1 MVQRKHNRALTISL
15 AVLTILLVAIGT
27 IVLIR
32 VFNTNPDPL
41 VQQETSSSST
51 DVSNDMPAEEMDTSV
66 ESVDLETP
74 NEETTTTSEPELDPA
89 TVNTIDIEP
98 MELTVS
104 YVKGSGGFEYEVL
117 RTTNGTRYVEF
128 RSPTL
133 IGTKCT
139 NDEGAFA
146 SILANP
152 DSNESTTLTKTTTVE
167 ETKYG
172 LSLESSTCTS
182 DEAKLQA
189 YQKSFSDAFS
199 LLKKMN

>member
-74 NEETTTTSEPELDPA
+74 NE
-89 TVNTIDIEP
+89 
-98 MELTVS
+98 
-104 YVKGSGGFEYEVL
+104 
-117 RTTNGTRYVEF
+117 
-128 RSPTL
+128 
-133 IGTKCT
+133 
-139 NDEGAFA
+139 
-146 SILANP
+146 
-152 DSNESTTLTKTTTVE
+152 
-167 ETKYG
+167 
-172 LSLESSTCTS
+172 
-182 DEAKLQA
+182 
-189 YQKSFSDAFS
+189 
-199 LLKKMN
+199 

>member
-74 NEETTTTSEPELDPA
+74 NEETTITSEPELDPA

-104 YVKGSGGFEYEVL
+104 YGKGSGGFEYEVL

>member
-74 NEETTTTSEPELDPA
+74 NEETTITSEPELDPA

-104 YVKGSGGFEYEVL
+104 YVKGSGGVEYEVL
-117 RTTNGTRYVEF
+117 RTANGTRYVEF

-182 DEAKLQA
+182 DEARLQA